1 MRARTPTIK
10 STIVKTATLEEL
22 SARLQAL
29 DDIKTTRSSVRLQL
43 SVVTEDRKEIKEFT
57 EAGGAILIRKPGFI
71 RVKAEFPVVGSTVFD
86 MTSDGTD
93 YKVHLPTQERFLV
106 GRNELTQPSEKRSEN
121 VRPQHIRDALLIDP
135 PLEDEE
141 IAFLRNVTYSG
152 QAYHVVSIR
161 KTDRPLLSREIWFD
175 RESLHIVR
183 QAIYEADG
191 EIATDAWYRQWL
203 PTETIPFPGVIQIDR
218 PKDGYMLR
226 VEVLKAGV
234 NEQVSTKA
242 FVLNPPEGVK
252 VERIGA
258 SSKEESQAGGQ

>member
-1 MRARTPTIK
+1 MRRVPSRLPASALVATLAVVGAHAGCLVRARTPTIK

-106 GRNELTQPSEKRSEN
+106 G
-121 VRPQHIRDALLIDP
+121 PQRINAT
-135 PLEDEE
+135 
-141 IAFLRNVTYSG
+141 F
-152 QAYHVVSIR
+152 
-161 KTDRPLLSREIWFD
+161 
-175 RESLHIVR
+175 
-183 QAIYEADG
+183 G
-191 EIATDAWYRQWL
+191 ETL
-203 PTETIPFPGVIQIDR
+203 
-218 PKDGYMLR
+218 
-226 VEVLKAGV
+226 
-234 NEQVSTKA
+234 
-242 FVLNPPEGVK
+242 
-252 VERIGA
+252 
-258 SSKEESQAGGQ
+258 